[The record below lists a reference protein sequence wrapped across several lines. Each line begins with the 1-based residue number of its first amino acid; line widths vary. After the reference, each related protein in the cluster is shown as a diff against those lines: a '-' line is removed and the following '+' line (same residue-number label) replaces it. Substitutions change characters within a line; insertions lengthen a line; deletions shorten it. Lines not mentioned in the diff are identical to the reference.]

1 MNGRILKTLSP
12 YHMGMISTW
21 HEMEEK
27 IKEFRE
33 ENIMTRERSIY
44 TNSFSPEEKQ
54 HKRIDEIN
62 MQ

>member
-1 MNGRILKTLSP
+1 
-12 YHMGMISTW
+12 MGMISTW
-21 HEMEEK
+21 HEMEEQ